1 VELDERDYATLTC
14 VPVSSS
20 LSDRFLFS
28 VRLVGG
34 DTYSFPT
41 FANAPLDRL
50 DRVEAIS

>member
-1 VELDERDYATLTC
+1 MELDERDYATLTC
-14 VPVSSS
+14 VPVS

-28 VRLVGG
+28 IRLVGG